1 MALIK
6 TVVTLAVAAF
16 ITGCGGGSESGSGS
30 AADTSLT
37 IQGDAVKGP
46 MAKAKISLY
55 KITADGKQGDLL
67 KETTSDSNGH
77 YSVTLNGYSGVVLA
91 IASVVPGATTMFDEA
106 TGQTISPTAGFTLR
120 ASFPVKSGT
129 TYSAQINP
137 FTDLGTAIALAK
149 SDHLTATNVTQSNA
163 DLAAALHF
171 NPLTVTPTF
180 GADKKPTNSAAAA
193 LAAVSQMALS
203 GDLGCA
209 SAGDQAA
216 KVACVTAVLSTKGLT
231 DTGVKSSLQ
240 SKINLVVDDAGLP
253 ALPITDASGTP
264 VSTATPLDQ
273 TKIFM
278 STLRSNA
285 KALDAADLSLQTEL
299 QNVADDMQNH
309 TAPLA
314 SNSITALN
322 VARLGAQ
329 LWNDVIKG
337 NAPFVT
343 GLSFYKDYPNPYGFG
358 YLGGCS
364 FYSDTNYNTLATSK
378 ADAKYVACQAATQSI
393 PATNANGEYAWCSA
407 VGEWCDTQWSYRVR
421 LHPDATDANKFTMYT
436 QTRQAKRTAATI
448 SAAGMTYNEVR
459 TQYGAAFPGNA
470 AILSMQKD
478 SSGQI
483 TALNLAGELSPAF
496 SITENWTYYYD
507 NTQNRWVSK
516 PNTVATVLGDKH
528 NVSLSAALTKV
539 GNLDKLALS
548 GSVEL
553 IKAGALETRLE
564 LAAGSYLQANQDATG
579 SYSAYDGSQE
589 MLLKL
594 KGGTVGSTLAG
605 DLKISAFK
613 LDASG
618 TSYIP
623 TLVAFNGSVQR
634 NGTAFFEG
642 SVTGEALNHATFKS
656 NQPRS
661 LTNVE
666 TLRVGLTGKLT
677 VPNRPV
683 LSLSLSATQNDKGS
697 SANNTTAL
705 SGQYVQGLLTINM
718 SGTSSAA
725 ANTITLESTS
735 GVKLVID
742 KSKTT
747 YPLTKSGQA
756 VGQYSTQTN
765 RITYTDSSYEQF

>member
-1 MALIK
+1 MTPIK

-16 ITGCGGGSESGSGS
+16 IAGCGGGSESGS
-30 AADTSLT
+30 AADTTSLT
-37 IQGDAVKGP
+37 IQGAAVKGP

-91 IASVVPGATTMFDEA
+91 IASVVPGTTTMFDEA

-120 ASFPVKSGT
+120 ASFPVESGT

-137 FTDLGTAIALAK
+137 FTDLATAIALAK
-149 SDHLTATNVTQSNA
+149 SDHLTATNVTQANA
-163 DLAAALHF
+163 DLAAAFHF

-264 VSTATPLDQ
+264 VSTATPLEQ
-273 TKIFM
+273 TKTFM
-278 STLRSNA
+278 GTLRSNA

-299 QNVADDMQNH
+299 QKVADDMQGR

-314 SNSITALN
+314 SSSITALN

-337 NAPFVT
+337 SASFVS
-343 GLSFYKDYPNPYGFG
+343 GRSFYQGYE

-364 FYSDTNYNTLATSK
+364 FYSDTTYNTLATSK
-378 ADAKYVACQAATQSI
+378 ADAKYVSCQAATQYI
-393 PATNANGEYAWCSA
+393 PATNTNGEQTWCSA
-407 VGEWCDTQWSYRVR
+407 VGEWCDTAWSYRVR
-421 LHPDATDANKFTMYT
+421 LHPDATDANKFTLYT
-436 QTRQAKRTAATI
+436 QTRQAKRTAKTVSGTYTYPNGYAT
-448 SAAGMTYNEVR
+448 AYDETR
-459 TQYGAAFPGNA
+459 TPYGAAFPGNA
-470 AILSMQKD
+470 ATFAIQKD
-478 SSGQI
+478 GSGQI

-496 SITENWTYYYD
+496 SITSNFTSYFD
-507 NTQNRWVSK
+507 NGLSRWVYK

-528 NVSLSAALTKV
+528 NVALSAALTKV

-553 IKAGALETRLE
+553 IKAGALESRLE
-564 LAAGSYLQANQDATG
+564 LSTGSYLQAKQDATG
-579 SYSAYDGSQE
+579 SYSAHDGSQE

-594 KGGTVGSTLAG
+594 KGGTIGSTLTG
-605 DLKISAFK
+605 DLKISAFT

-642 SVTGEALNHATFKS
+642 SLTGEALNYATFNS
-656 NQPRS
+656 QRLRS
-661 LTNVE
+661 LTNVQ
-666 TLRVGLTGKLT
+666 TLRVGLMGKVT
-677 VPNRPV
+677 IPNRPV

-705 SGQYVQGLLTINM
+705 SGQYIQGLLTINV
-718 SGTSSAA
+718 SGAGSAA

-742 KSKTT
+742 KSKTS
-747 YPLTKSGQA
+747 YPLTKSSQLM
-756 VGQYSTQTN
+756 GQYSTQTN